1 MKFMK
6 YRIILEKRRMQKKR
20 REAFLR
26 KKRVVQKIWMAL
38 IFVFAFLG
46 ILALIY
52 PRPRSELAWILYHM
66 IQELR
71 ENLFGLRA

>member
-1 MKFMK
+1 
-6 YRIILEKRRMQKKR
+6 
-20 REAFLR
+20 
-26 KKRVVQKIWMAL
+26 MAL

>member
-6 YRIILEKRRMQKKR
+6 YHMILEKRRMQKKR

-26 KKRVVQKIWMAL
+26 KKRGVQKVLMAL

-46 ILALIY
+46 MLSLLY
-52 PRPRSELAWILYHM
+52 PRPRSELAWILYSM

-71 ENLFGLRA
+71 ENLFGLRI